1 MITNRQESN
10 REILKILS
18 DAVEKYPEMR
28 FSQILLAYKVVE
40 MEANQMYWEDEF
52 YLESS
57 ILLERIETRG
67 KELV

>member
-1 MITNRQESN
+1 LITNRQESN

-40 MEANQMYWEDEF
+40 MEANQMYW
-52 YLESS
+52 
-57 ILLERIETRG
+57 
-67 KELV
+67 